1 MNGLD
6 LTYGGAFDW
15 LFVCLLFF
23 VSFFVDVILS
33 FVFVFSDTKRGE
45 GGGINYAFRLS
56 LMTSETQNKNRHFYC
71 LPVL

>member
-23 VSFFVDVILS
+23 VSFLVDVILS
-33 FVFVFSDTKRGE
+33 FVFVVPIQK
-45 GGGINYAFRLS
+45 GGREEASIML
-56 LMTSETQNKNRHFYC
+56 LFYMIKGDR
-71 LPVL
+71 